1 MKDFSH
7 KKEQLSLHVDFCCR
21 CKTARRGCRII
32 HCNSKRSHE
41 KEQCRTCLFQVRD
54 GAAASLSSSG
64 CLGDLFF
71 YESLKLGVDS

>member
-1 MKDFSH
+1 MKKSNA
-7 KKEQLSLHVDFCCR
+7 ERVE
-21 CKTARRGCRII
+21 T
-32 HCNSKRSHE
+32 
-41 KEQCRTCLFQVRD
+41 FQVGRD